1 MKIGEYK
8 QMMSYLTKPNR
19 VFPATK
25 KEPTEADLDKTDLK
39 PSGDIVRNLL
49 IEEMKTRDLDAD
61 EIRYMMETKPRDNI
75 KTQKI
80 SNTGQR
86 ILAKP
91 VKANTQVTPFK
102 ENLNKANHRTKIFKN
117 PLVLIININPTPA
130 DLPPIR
136 TEQSEADRKFLKML
150 EDNERE
156 KKRIRSSG
164 LGYLMGQN

>member
-8 QMMSYLTKPNR
+8 QMMSYLKRP
-19 VFPATK
+19 K
-25 KEPTEADLDKTDLK
+25 QPTEADLKKEDLK

-49 IEEMKTRDLDAD
+49 IEEMKERDLDAD
-61 EIRYMMETKPRDNI
+61 EIRYLMDTKPRDNI

-91 VKANTQVTPFK
+91 NQPNTQVKPFK
-102 ENLNKANHRTKIFKN
+102 ENLNKANHRTKIFKS
-117 PLVLIININPTPA
+117 PLVLDTSNINPTPA

-150 EDNERE
+150 EDNQKE
-156 KKRIRSSG
+156 KQRIRSSG

>member
-25 KEPTEADLDKTDLK
+25 KEPTEADLDKKDLK

-102 ENLNKANHRTKIFKN
+102 ENLNKANHRTKILKQD
-117 PLVLIININPTPA
+117 LKIDPTPVV
-130 DLPPIR
+130 LPPKVEFKR
-136 TEQSEADRKFLKML
+136 SEEDERFLKKL
-150 EDNERE
+150 EEYE
-156 KKRIRSSG
+156 KEKQRIRSSG
-164 LGYLMGQN
+164 LGYLMGDY